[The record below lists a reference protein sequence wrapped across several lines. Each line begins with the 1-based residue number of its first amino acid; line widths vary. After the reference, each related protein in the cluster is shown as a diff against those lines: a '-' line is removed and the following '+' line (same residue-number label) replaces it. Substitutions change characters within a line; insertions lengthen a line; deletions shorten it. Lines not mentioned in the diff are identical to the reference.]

1 MSNTEPQ
8 HIQSTPIL
16 SENPNTTDLLSY
28 DFPDSTDI
36 LAQRYEKCLKLVKT
50 IQEFSEGYSAVAE
63 SSLKQYE
70 SLNKNLSSDAPV
82 FESITVGSEKAVP
95 GSNAVISPPPTAEV
109 NGKEVVETSNPP
121 DLNMFVASIR
131 GHISDSYKKSYELHL
146 KIEEQVIPDLKRLLD
161 ETSKRQKVY
170 LSDSKSQRKQLDKVR
185 DSVAKISAE
194 LDQSVQEFN
203 RGVHSSNKNDYKKD
217 PYYIKKHLLDGATQQ
232 IQAENSRIEFLANC
246 EMQLKAFESKTLAEL
261 RRIFDL
267 LSQNI
272 VNSYTGTVDQVQS
285 LNTIFKG
292 INDNNEWVAFVQQN
306 NTNMITAGNVTD
318 KMEALS
324 IGSPDNANIYKR
336 SIDNVVFP
344 NYDHVSTKPLIEGI
358 LALKSSILGISK
370 NYTNQYVVISP
381 SGYLFCLKSEKLIES
396 NPNFVLYLPDCEVQ
410 TLGSSGKLGEFKFSL
425 RGKDVS
431 TVSLKPKKKHVF
443 KASSE
448 QDYQKWIDVIT
459 KASGTVQAGAVSDLS
474 DGE

>member
-1 MSNTEPQ
+1 MTEP
-8 HIQSTPIL
+8 IDIEKAPAA
-16 SENPNTTDLLSY
+16 SEACTKTDLLSY
-28 DFPDSTDI
+28 TFPDSTDI
-36 LAQRYEKCLKLVKT
+36 LAQRYDKCIKLVKT
-50 IQEFSEGYSAVAE
+50 IEEFAEGYSAVAE

-70 SLNKNLSSDAPV
+70 SLNKNLATDVPIYESTSGDA
-82 FESITVGSEKAVP
+82 KATVP
-95 GSNAVISPPPTAEV
+95 GSNAVISPPPTAQV
-109 NGKEVVETSNPP
+109 NGEEIVSSSNSP

-146 KIEEQVIPDLKRLLD
+146 KIEEQVVPDLKRLLE
-161 ETSKRQKVY
+161 ETSKRQKAY

-246 EMQLKAFESKTLAEL
+246 EMQLKAFESKSMGEL

-272 VNSYTGTVDQVQS
+272 VSSYTGTTDQVQS
-285 LNTIFKG
+285 LNTIFKSIDG
-292 INDNNEWVAFVQQN
+292 NNEWTAFVQQN
-306 NTNMITAGNVTD
+306 SSNMITAATVNE
-318 KMEALS
+318 KMETLS
-324 IGSPDNANIYKR
+324 ISSADNANSYKR
-336 SIDNVVFP
+336 NIEDVVFS
-344 NYDHVSTKPLIEGI
+344 NIDHVSTKPLIEGI
-358 LALKSSILGISK
+358 LALQSTILGISR
-370 NYTNQYVVISP
+370 NYTNQYIVISP
-381 SGYLFCLKSEKLIES
+381 SGYLFCLKSEKLVES
-396 NPNFVLYLPDCEVQ
+396 SPNFVLYLPDCEVR
-410 TLGSSGKLGEFKFSL
+410 TIGSIGKHGEFKFSL

-431 TVSLKPKKKHVF
+431 TLSLKPKKKHVF

-448 QDYQKWIDVIT
+448 QEYRKWVAVIT
-459 KASGTVQAGAVSDLS
+459 KAAGTVQAGAVSDIS